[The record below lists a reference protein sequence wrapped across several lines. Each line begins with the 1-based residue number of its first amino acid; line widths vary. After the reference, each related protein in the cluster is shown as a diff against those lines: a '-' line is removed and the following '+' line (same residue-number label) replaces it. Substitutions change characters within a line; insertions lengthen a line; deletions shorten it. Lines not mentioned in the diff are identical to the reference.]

1 MTETCFSAFGQ
12 DSWAWILI
20 RDKMWHAVYRFFADG
35 VHRPTVLCC
44 YIPLLKDSQCN
55 MSFVVLAAMENNGDP
70 ILSRKLLK
78 FRKSRKLRKFLT
90 KEVKYRKLKLNSI
103 PEVFMMLNENSP
115 FDDRVLK
122 SSFSLKEI
130 QNKGIYYS

>member
-1 MTETCFSAFGQ
+1 
-12 DSWAWILI
+12 
-20 RDKMWHAVYRFFADG
+20 
-35 VHRPTVLCC
+35 
-44 YIPLLKDSQCN
+44 